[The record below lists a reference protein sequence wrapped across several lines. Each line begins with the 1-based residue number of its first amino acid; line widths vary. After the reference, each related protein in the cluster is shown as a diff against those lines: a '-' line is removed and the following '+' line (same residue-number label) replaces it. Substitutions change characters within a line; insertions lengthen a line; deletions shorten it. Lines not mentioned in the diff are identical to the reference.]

1 MDSLEKIE
9 ALLQEQIQPMLAS
22 HGGGARLVSYT
33 DGVVQLELLGAC
45 CGCPSAD
52 LVTRAAIED
61 LLRAA
66 VPGVKGVEL
75 VQTVD
80 EELLAFAQKLLGR
93 PLI

>member
-1 MDSLEKIE
+1 MDSLERIS
-9 ALLQEQIQPMLAS
+9 ALLKDQIQPMLAD
-22 HGGGARLVSYT
+22 HGGSARLVDYS

-66 VPGVKGVEL
+66 IPEVQRVEL

-80 EELLAFAQKLLGR
+80 QELLEFAQKLLGK
-93 PLI
+93 PLN